1 MGHEKRK
8 EGGLVEWEP
17 CALFFL
23 PPGNTELAVILR
35 LALTFR
41 GLRVLAGLS
50 REQPGLLW
58 G

>member
-1 MGHEKRK
+1 M
-8 EGGLVEWEP
+8 EWEP

-23 PPGNTELAVILR
+23 PPGHTELAVILR